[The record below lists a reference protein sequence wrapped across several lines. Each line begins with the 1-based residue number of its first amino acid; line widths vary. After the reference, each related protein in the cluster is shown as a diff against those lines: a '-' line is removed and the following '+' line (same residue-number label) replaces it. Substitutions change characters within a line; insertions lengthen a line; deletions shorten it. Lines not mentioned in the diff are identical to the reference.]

1 MRNAIRKLRVSRN
14 LTQKDVAKA
23 IKVTQNTVSMWER
36 GLSQPTYDQ
45 WEKLAEFL
53 KKSISEVR
61 GEKRRLYLIEDL
73 EYETMVGLALGGL
86 DDAMKLARELVD
98 KVTGPKA
105 IKIVEYESDTNTFTE
120 DNQMNSYLLDD
131 LIDGLEGK
139 SSLDTTVKQW
149 QDLIRKM

>member
-98 KVTGPKA
+98 KVTGPEA

>member
-1 MRNAIRKLRVSRN
+1 
-14 LTQKDVAKA
+14 
-23 IKVTQNTVSMWER
+23 
-36 GLSQPTYDQ
+36 
-45 WEKLAEFL
+45 
-53 KKSISEVR
+53 
-61 GEKRRLYLIEDL
+61 
-73 EYETMVGLALGGL
+73 MVGLALGGL

-98 KVTGPKA
+98 KVTGPEA

>member
-14 LTQKDVAKA
+14 LTQKEVAKA

-45 WEKLAEFL
+45 WEQLAKFF
-53 KKSISEVR
+53 KTSISEVR
-61 GEKRRLYLIEDL
+61 GAKQRLYLIENL

-86 DDAMKLARELVD
+86 DDAIKLARELVD
-98 KVTGPKA
+98 KVTGPEA

-120 DNQMNSYLLDD
+120 DNQINSYLLDD

>member
-45 WEKLAEFL
+45 WEKLAEFF

-98 KVTGPKA
+98 KVTGPEA

>member
-45 WEKLAEFL
+45 WEKLAEFF

-98 KVTGPKA
+98 KVTGPEA

-120 DNQMNSYLLDD
+120 DNQINSYLLDD

>member
-45 WEKLAEFL
+45 WEKLAEFF

-86 DDAMKLARELVD
+86 DDAIKLARELVD
-98 KVTGPKA
+98 KVTGPEA

-120 DNQMNSYLLDD
+120 DNQINSYWLDD
-131 LIDGLEGK
+131 LIA
-139 SSLDTTVKQW
+139 
-149 QDLIRKM
+149 